1 MDLYEIF
8 RIFSFLLEIKI
19 HNCLKFA
26 DVQNLWTN
34 LISAIF
40 IVRNFLIFMD
50 LDYEFDD
57 DDDDQVFILVGKKFH
72 QFLEQFQTE
81 QFQIVITANND

>member
-1 MDLYEIF
+1 
-8 RIFSFLLEIKI
+8 
-19 HNCLKFA
+19 
-26 DVQNLWTN
+26 
-34 LISAIF
+34 
-40 IVRNFLIFMD
+40 MD